1 MTDRDQVA
9 HENGGRLG
17 RPRSA
22 AWRGVGRVVASGIV
36 IFALTACDSLLEV
49 ELPGQVRG
57 ADLDNPRLAEVMVRS
72 VQGDFECALS
82 RYVEAIG
89 EWSHDFY
96 RVDNGS
102 RARLNQ
108 QRSREVEIYVQ
119 DSCET
124 NTFPQIYLP
133 LQTARAQGEFVAGLI
148 EGFDQAELAINRDL
162 LLARAHAYTGYA
174 YQILGE
180 TMCELAFNNGP
191 LVTRAETW
199 QLAIDRF
206 TSAITHATAVTTP
219 AADVVK
225 ADSIRYMALVGRAR
239 AHLNMGNAAGVLA
252 DASLVPIGFIRY
264 AEMDAA
270 LSRRYNRVFTDNS
283 LGQPGGAATTVHPSY
298 ADLTVGGVPDPR
310 VTLVDFGLGTGFDR
324 RSHMRAQTKYNDRG
338 ADIPFATGREAQLM
352 IAEVSGGQTA
362 VDIINTL
369 RSTVA
374 SLPWVADSHPALDPF
389 ASTDPVAIA
398 EAVWEERRRE
408 LFLHGSK
415 LGDILRIDLPGVITD
430 DFETGLN
437 QRGDPYGPHTCYPL
451 PDQERLGNPNLD

>member
-1 MTDRDQVA
+1 MRDRYEQ
-9 HENGGRLG
+9 G
-17 RPRSA
+17 SA
-22 AWRGVGRVVASGIV
+22 AGRRWCGVAAAGAAIVAL
-36 IFALTACDSLLEV
+36 AACDSLLEV

-57 ADLDNPRLAEVMVRS
+57 ADLDDPRLAEVMVRS

-102 RARLNQ
+102 RGRLNQ

-133 LQTARAQGEFVAGLI
+133 MQTARAQGELTVSLI
-148 EGFDQAELAINRDL
+148 EGFDQAQLTINRDL

-174 YQILGE
+174 YEILGE

-191 LVTRAETW
+191 LVTRQQTM
-199 QLAIDRF
+199 QLAVDRF
-206 TSAITHATAVTTP
+206 TSAINHAAMVTAP
-219 AADVVK
+219 AADVVR

-239 AHLNMGNAAGVLA
+239 AHLNMGNGPGVIA

-264 AEMDAA
+264 AEMDASLA
-270 LSRRYNRVFTDNS
+270 RRYNRVFNDNNQ
-283 LGQPGGAATTVHPSY
+283 GAPGGSAITVHPSY
-298 ADLTVGGVPDPR
+298 ANLTVGGVPDPR
-310 VTLVDFGLGTGFDR
+310 VALVDLGLGTGFDR
-324 RSHMRAQTKYNDRG
+324 RSHMRTQTKYNDRG

-352 IAEVSGGQTA
+352 IAEVSGGQPA

-374 SLPWVADSHPALDPF
+374 ALPWVVDSHPGLPAFSSSDP
-389 ASTDPVAIA
+389 AAIA
-398 EAVWEERRRE
+398 AEVWEERRRE

-415 LGDILRIDLPGVITD
+415 LGDLLRIDIPTVVTD
-430 DFETGLN
+430 DFETGVN

-451 PDQERLGNPNLD
+451 PDQERLGNPNLG

>member
-1 MTDRDQVA
+1 VA
-9 HENGGRLG
+9 
-17 RPRSA
+17 A
-22 AWRGVGRVVASGIV
+22 AFAAIV
-36 IFALTACDSLLEV
+36 MLAGCDSLLEV

-57 ADLDNPRLAEVMVRS
+57 DDLDNPRLAEVMVRS

-89 EWSHDFY
+89 EWAHDFY

-133 LQTARAQGEFVAGLI
+133 LQTARAQGEFAANLV
-148 EGFDQAELAINRDL
+148 EGFAQAELSLNRDL

-191 LVTRAETW
+191 PVTRMETW
-199 QLAIDRF
+199 QLAEDRF
-206 TSAITHATAVTTP
+206 TSAIDHATLVTSP
-219 AADVVK
+219 AADVVR

-239 AHLNMGNAAGVLA
+239 ARLNMGDGPGVIA
-252 DASLVPIGFIRY
+252 DASLVPINFIRY

-270 LSRRYNRVFTDNS
+270 LARRYNRVYTDNV

-298 ADLTVGGVPDPR
+298 ANLTVGGVPDPR

-324 RSHMRAQTKYNDRG
+324 RSHMWAQTKYNDRG

-374 SLPWVADSHPALDPF
+374 ALPWVADSHPGLPQF
-389 ASTDPVAIA
+389 SSTDPAAIFA
-398 EAVWEERRRE
+398 EVWEERRRE

-415 LGDILRIDLPGVITD
+415 LGDMLRLDIAGVVTD

-451 PDQERLGNPNLD
+451 PDQEKLANPNF